1 MMLDISSVNTSEE
14 DSENGQVNISRQRG
28 FTRTYIATHFEHR
41 NIRTEDIMKK
51 LVKRIEELMVAVTFA
66 EAGEYDE
73 AKTMNRSMEAQDG
86 SVEECRNPVLKTA
99 AK

>member
-1 MMLDISSVNTSEE
+1 
-14 DSENGQVNISRQRG
+14 
-28 FTRTYIATHFEHR
+28 
-41 NIRTEDIMKK
+41 MKK

-73 AKTMNRSMEAQDG
+73 AKTMNRSTEAQDA
-86 SVEECRNPVLKTA
+86 SVEECSSPVLKTA